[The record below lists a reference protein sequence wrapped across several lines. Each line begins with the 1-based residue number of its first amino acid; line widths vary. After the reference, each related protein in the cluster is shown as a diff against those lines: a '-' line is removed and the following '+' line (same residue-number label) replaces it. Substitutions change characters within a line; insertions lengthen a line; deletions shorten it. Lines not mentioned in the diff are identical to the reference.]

1 MQQNASEKTKTEAA
15 TSAER
20 NAFGLHVGHM
30 TSAFLGSPVRNTV
43 FLLGTAILG
52 VILATA
58 YGQII
63 LNRWNAPFYDA
74 MERRDLPAFLHQLW
88 IFIWI
93 AGALLILNV
102 IQTYLNQKIRL
113 KLREG
118 LTRDLLGEWMRPGRA
133 FRLSTAGEIGVNP
146 DQRMHED
153 TRHLVD
159 LTTDLG
165 IGLLQATILLVSF
178 VGVLWSLSSDFTLT
192 LLGYRIEIPGYMVW
206 AAFIYAGTASWV
218 SWLVGRRLIKLN
230 SQRYAREAELR
241 FSLMHAN
248 ENLDAISLAAAETDE
263 RRRIEIDLSTV
274 LDASAR
280 IMRAVTNL
288 TWVTAGYGWMTVV
301 APFIIAAPAYF
312 SGDLTFG
319 GLMMAVG
326 AFNQVHESLRW
337 FVNNI
342 GGIADFR
349 ATLTRVAEFRD
360 AVKSTDILQEVDKRI
375 EIVEGEPGQMSFAG
389 VIVHGP
395 AGTIRL
401 ADADVGIAAG
411 DRVLINS
418 APGTGR
424 ALFFRAIAGLWPW
437 GSGKISM
444 PKSEPLYFIPKTP
457 YFPPGSLRHILTSPL
472 PPEAHSD
479 AELAALLIRLDLGR
493 LAGSL
498 GRTARW
504 DRELND
510 DEQRALAFARLS
522 LQKPR
527 WIVISEAL
535 ELFEGE
541 TRKRIFAML
550 SNELADSTIISIGKP
565 GRDGGFF
572 SRTLH
577 LEVDADGQ
585 ALRALRPPRQ
595 PSSKGSGRAETAA

>member
-1 MQQNASEKTKTEAA
+1 VQESASERTETESTGPA
-15 TSAER
+15 
-20 NAFGLHVGHM
+20 NKGAFSLHVGHM

-43 FLLGTAILG
+43 VLLGLAILG

-74 MERRDLPAFLHQLW
+74 MERRDLAAFLHQLW
-88 IFIWI
+88 LFIWI

-192 LLGYRIEIPGYMVW
+192 LFGYRLEIPGYMVW

-241 FSLMHAN
+241 FSFMHAN

-263 RRRIEIDLSTV
+263 RRRIEIDLSSV

-360 AVKSTDILQEVDKRI
+360 AVKATDILQEVDKRI
-375 EIVEGEPGQMSFAG
+375 EIVEGEPGKMAFSEM
-389 VIVHGP
+389 VVHGP
-395 AGTIRL
+395 SGTTRL
-401 ADADVGIAAG
+401 VDAHAEIISGE
-411 DRVLINS
+411 RVLINS

-437 GSGKISM
+437 GSGRISL
-444 PKSEPLYFIPKTP
+444 PKGEAPYFIPKTP
-457 YFPPGSLRHILTSPL
+457 YFPPGTLRHILTSPL
-472 PPEAHSD
+472 PPEAHPD
-479 AELAALLIRLDLGR
+479 AELVALLVRLDLGR
-493 LAGSL
+493 IAGSL
-498 GRTARW
+498 DRTARW

-510 DEQRALAFARLS
+510 DEQRALAFARLAI
-522 LQKPR
+522 QKPR
-527 WIVISEAL
+527 WVVISEAL

-541 TRKRIFAML
+541 TRKRIFALL
-550 SNELADSTIISIGKP
+550 SNEMGQSTIISIGKP

-577 LEVDADGQ
+577 LASDPDGH
-585 ALRALRPPRQ
+585 AIRALRPAHPAT
-595 PSSKGSGRAETAA
+595 KKDSGQAESAA

>member
-1 MQQNASEKTKTEAA
+1 VQEDTAEEAGVPSETPSE
-15 TSAER
+15 
-20 NAFGLHVGHM
+20 NAFGMHVGHM
-30 TSAFLGSPVRNTV
+30 ASAFMGSPARNAV
-43 FLLGTAILG
+43 LLLGLAILG

-63 LNRWNAPFYDA
+63 LNRWNQPFYDA
-74 MERRDLPAFLHQLW
+74 MEKRDLNAFISQLG
-88 IFIWI
+88 IFVWI
-93 AGALLILNV
+93 AGALLVLNV
-102 IQTYLNQKIRL
+102 LQTFLNQKIRL

-133 FRLSTAGEIGVNP
+133 FRLASAGEIGVNP

-165 IGLLQATILLVSF
+165 IGLLQSTILLVSF
-178 VGVLWSLSSDFTLT
+178 VGVLWSLSSNFAVTLFGQT
-192 LLGYRIEIPGYMVW
+192 FNIPGYMVW

-218 SWLVGRRLIKLN
+218 SWLVGRSLIRLN
-230 SQRYAREAELR
+230 SNKYAREAELR

-248 ENLDAISLAAAETDE
+248 ENLDAISLAAGEADE
-263 RRRIEIDLSTV
+263 RRRIELDLGSV
-274 LDASAR
+274 LKASGK
-280 IMRAVTNL
+280 IMHAVTNL

-312 SGDLTFG
+312 SGNLSFG

-349 ATLTRVAEFRD
+349 ATLMRVADFRA
-360 AVKSTDILQEVDKRI
+360 AVKMTDVLHEVEKRI
-375 EIVEGEPGQMSFAG
+375 EITEGAEGKLVFRSIVVHSPNGTTRLVDSHVE
-389 VIVHGP
+389 
-395 AGTIRL
+395 
-401 ADADVGIAAG
+401 IAAG
-411 DRVLINS
+411 EHVMINS

-424 ALFFRAIAGLWPW
+424 ALFFRALAGLWPW
-437 GSGKISM
+437 GGGKISM
-444 PKSEPLYFIPKTP
+444 PKGEPLYFIPKTP
-457 YFPPGSLRHILTSPL
+457 YFPPGTLRHILVSPL
-472 PPEAHSD
+472 DPAIFSD
-479 AELAALLIRLDLGR
+479 AELAALLVRMDLGR
-493 LAGSL
+493 IAGML
-498 GRTARW
+498 DRPARW

-522 LQKPR
+522 IQKPG
-527 WIVISEAL
+527 WVVISEAL

-541 TRKRIFAML
+541 ARKRVLSLL
-550 SNELADSTIISIGKP
+550 SNELGDATIISIGRP

-572 SRTLH
+572 SRTIH
-577 LEVDADGQ
+577 LATDPDGH
-585 ALRALRPPRQ
+585 ALRPLRSPRL
-595 PSSKGSGRAETAA
+595 PNDKATIRNESAA